1 MIVTI
6 IDQISQI
13 GSRKILS
20 TVVNA
25 HICSDILY
33 AFSMCSG
40 EISNKCNKFWVTS
53 MNCTVQFPALSPNT
67 WQFLYIVMVSRASG
81 PFAVIIFYWYK
92 RNSLIDFNFSM
103 SVFLLGWSFTFKTTC
118 KLFLFRFLFPKQ
130 LFWWSVIQYLG
141 NHT

>member
-6 IDQISQI
+6 IGQISQI

-33 AFSMCSG
+33 AFSVCSG

-53 MNCTVQFPALSPNT
+53 MNCTVQFPSLSPNT
-67 WQFLYIVMVSRASG
+67 WQFLYIVMVSRAPDPLQWLS
-81 PFAVIIFYWYK
+81 FIDTTETAL
-92 RNSLIDFNFSM
+92 LILILACLFFS
-103 SVFLLGWSFTFKTTC
+103 
-118 KLFLFRFLFPKQ
+118 
-130 LFWWSVIQYLG
+130 
-141 NHT
+141 